1 MCADVVWA
9 QLGSTDY
16 KSQDWHRDL
25 VSLGVTGKYLVHVD
39 LMIISKKQAERHFL
53 CQSRIIRGQV
63 ERHKVS

>member
-25 VSLGVTGKYLVHVD
+25 VTPSFTGSD
-39 LMIISKKQAERHFL
+39 R
-53 CQSRIIRGQV
+53 
-63 ERHKVS
+63 